1 VRSRLYSAGVQVTTL
16 KLGPVDT
23 PMTRGHQKNA
33 LFATSTRAA
42 RDIVRAIDRRAAEVF
57 VPWYWRPI
65 MAIVRNTPEPLFQ
78 RLGFLS
84 GR

>member
-1 VRSRLYSAGVQVTTL
+1 VVIV
-16 KLGPVDT
+16 KLGPVHT
-23 PMTRGHQKNA
+23 PMTVDHPKNP
-33 LFATSTRAA
+33 LFADSPSVA
-42 RDIVRAIDRRAAEVF
+42 RSIVAAIDGRRGEVF

-65 MAIVRNTPEPLFQ
+65 MGVVTTLPEAIFQ